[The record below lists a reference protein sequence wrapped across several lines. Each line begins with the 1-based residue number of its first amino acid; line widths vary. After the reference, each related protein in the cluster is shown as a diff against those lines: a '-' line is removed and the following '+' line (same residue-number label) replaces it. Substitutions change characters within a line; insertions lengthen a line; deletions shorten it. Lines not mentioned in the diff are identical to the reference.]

1 MGCCQTRFMEV
12 NAVRNVLR
20 ILIVVS
26 AIMGLLVV
34 QGVGT
39 NAGVLSS
46 SGRH

>member
-1 MGCCQTRFMEV
+1 MGCCQTRFREV

-20 ILIVVS
+20 ILIVLS

-39 NAGVLSS
+39 NAGVLTSPA
-46 SGRH
+46 RH

>member
-1 MGCCQTRFMEV
+1 MEV
-12 NAVRNVLR
+12 KAVRNVLR

-39 NAGVLSS
+39 NPGVLTSAD
-46 SGRH
+46 RQ

>member
-1 MGCCQTRFMEV
+1 MEV
-12 NAVRNVLR
+12 KAVRNVLR

-39 NAGVLSS
+39 NPGVLTSS
-46 SGRH
+46 DRQ